1 MKKSINI
8 KSNNGNN
15 IFHEIFMHNEED
27 DRKSFLEI
35 ILYSELNIK
44 YIRSKGLL
52 SKFRKKIKPS
62 DDYEEVFLKFE
73 NIDFVNSIGQK
84 PYELSRRFPFEIFK
98 NYLDKYQTKIDKKK
112 NENS

>member
-27 DRKSFLEI
+27 DRKNFLEI

-52 SKFRKKIKPS
+52 TKF
-62 DDYEEVFLKFE
+62 
-73 NIDFVNSIGQK
+73 
-84 PYELSRRFPFEIFK
+84 
-98 NYLDKYQTKIDKKK
+98 
-112 NENS
+112 